1 MKDMVLRSIV
11 RPLVERLGTMAA
23 AYLIAR
29 GLDSDLT
36 AQLMNGA
43 VALVFVLFDLVV
55 STVNRDRDITRF
67 FDQAAKSGQF
77 VRVPAR
83 EDD

>member
-1 MKDMVLRSIV
+1 MKGTLLRGIV
-11 RPLVERLGTMAA
+11 RPLLERLGTMAA

-36 AQLMNGA
+36 AQLVNATLAA
-43 VALVFVLFDLVV
+43 VFILFDLVV

-67 FDQAAKSGQF
+67 INEASRYDNVYGL
-77 VRVPAR
+77 RR
-83 EDD
+83 GDD

>member
-1 MKDMVLRSIV
+1 MKGMVLRGIV
-11 RPLVERLGTMAA
+11 RPLVERIGTMAA
-23 AYLIAR
+23 AYMIAK

-43 VALVFVLFDLVV
+43 VALVFVLFDLVL

-67 FDQAAKSGQF
+67 IKEADPRDLLGFH
-77 VRVPAR
+77 RR
-83 EDD
+83 EVD